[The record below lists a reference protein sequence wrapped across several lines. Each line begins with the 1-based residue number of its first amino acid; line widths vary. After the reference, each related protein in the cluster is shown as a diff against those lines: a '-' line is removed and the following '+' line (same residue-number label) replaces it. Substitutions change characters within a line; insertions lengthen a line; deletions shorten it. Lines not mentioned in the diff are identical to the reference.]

1 VIATVRTLE
10 QTDQDD
16 QGDIPVGLQA
26 NLRRIE
32 LDVTEG
38 EEALKAKVDKA
49 ATTWGRID
57 VLVNNAGV

>member
-1 VIATVRTLE
+1 MIATVRTRE
-10 QTDQDD
+10 KADQDNQD
-16 QGDIPVGLQA
+16 DIPMELQA

-38 EEALKAKVDKA
+38 EGALKTKVDKA
-49 ATTWGRID
+49 ATVWGRID